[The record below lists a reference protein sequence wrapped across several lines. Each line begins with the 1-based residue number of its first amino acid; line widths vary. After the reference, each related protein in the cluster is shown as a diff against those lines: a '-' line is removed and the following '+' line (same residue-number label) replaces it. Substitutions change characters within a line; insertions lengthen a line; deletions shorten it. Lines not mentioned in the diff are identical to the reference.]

1 MGKGPVVKHLTQ
13 VGVLIRVK
21 VVMDVADE
29 IVQKRAGCLE
39 EAESCL

>member
-1 MGKGPVVKHLTQ
+1 MGKGPVVNHLTR

-21 VVMDVADE
+21 VVMDAADE
-29 IVQKRAGCLE
+29 IVQKRAGSLE